1 LTTTVVDTEQ
11 QTKHVTEEE
20 LVKQARRKELIQAWF
35 WRIMG
40 YVVVLGLWEYASGR
54 VLEEA
59 LLPGPMRVLD
69 TLWKL
74 AYPVSFDT
82 GLGAWERDAVMGTFI
97 PTGIV
102 FAIGGT
108 GLLYYLATRAP
119 ARVARWV
126 GLGLIVAAA
135 ASWFL
140 GQNAI
145 FRWMLVTLGAF
156 SLGAPTKERREGWA
170 LIKFLL
176 VYVAAVAFIV
186 LVAVAGSGK
195 IPSAFQAT
203 IYRIAIGFSIS
214 FFIGAA
220 IGVLTQNR
228 WAEGFFKDS
237 VVVSLTAPGLIWAL
251 IAAIIFGNRAI
262 GPWIA
267 IILTTFALVTVNV
280 SEGVR
285 SLPKDL
291 LDMGRAFKVSRL
303 DMQRHVVIPHL
314 APFLFTGLRFGFSI
328 AWKVTVLT
336 EVFSSSEG
344 IGFEMRTSSQ
354 IFRVDEF
361 LTWILAFFFFAL
373 FLEKV
378 VLQAFE
384 RRFFR
389 WRQAV
394 TAS

>member
-1 LTTTVVDTEQ
+1 MST
-11 QTKHVTEEE
+11 
-20 LVKQARRKELIQAWF
+20 
-35 WRIMG
+35 
-40 YVVVLGLWEYASGR
+40 
-54 VLEEA
+54 
-59 LLPGPMRVLD
+59 
-69 TLWKL
+69 
-74 AYPVSFDT
+74 
-82 GLGAWERDAVMGTFI
+82 
-97 PTGIV
+97 
-102 FAIGGT
+102 
-108 GLLYYLATRAP
+108 
-119 ARVARWV
+119 
-126 GLGLIVAAA
+126 VAA
-135 ASWFL
+135 SKSESRL
-140 GQNAI
+140 C
-145 FRWMLVTLGAF
+145 
-156 SLGAPTKERREGWA
+156 P
-170 LIKFLL
+170 
-176 VYVAAVAFIV
+176 
-186 LVAVAGSGK
+186 
-195 IPSAFQAT
+195 
-203 IYRIAIGFSIS
+203 
-214 FFIGAA
+214 
-220 IGVLTQNR
+220 
-228 WAEGFFKDS
+228 
-237 VVVSLTAPGLIWAL
+237 APGLIWAL

-291 LDMGRAFKVSRL
+291 LDMGRAFKVSPL

-354 IFRVDEF
+354 LFRVDEF

>member
-1 LTTTVVDTEQ
+1 MTTTVTEEQ
-11 QTKHVTEEE
+11 ARRVTEEE
-20 LVKQARRKELIQAWF
+20 LIKQERRRELIQAWF
-35 WRIMG
+35 WRAMG
-40 YVVVLGLWEYASGR
+40 YVVVLGIWEYASGR

-59 LLPGPMRVLD
+59 LLPGPLRVLD
-69 TLWKL
+69 TFWDL
-74 AYPVSFDT
+74 AYPVSFET
-82 GLGAWERDAVMGTFI
+82 GVGAWGQDAVTSTFV

-102 FAIGGT
+102 FAVLGT

-119 ARVARWV
+119 AQVARWT

-135 ASWFL
+135 LSWIL

-170 LIKFLL
+170 LVKFLL
-176 VYVAAVAFIV
+176 VYVTAVVFIV
-186 LVAVAGSGK
+186 FVAVASVGK
-195 IPSAFQAT
+195 IPSSFQAT
-203 IYRIAIGFSIS
+203 VYRIAIGFTIS
-214 FFIGAA
+214 FFIGSG
-220 IGVLTQNR
+220 IGVLMQNR

-237 VVVSLTAPGLIWAL
+237 VIVSLTAPGLIWAL

-291 LDMGRAFKVSRL
+291 LDMGRAFKVSPL

-354 IFRVDEF
+354 LFRVDEF